1 MSKKL
6 LSLALALV
14 MSLSLAVPAM
24 AADEKTETPV
34 TPYAVS
40 ADVKGK
46 IVILH
51 TNDTHGADVAEEGK
65 VIGDAGVAALKSAF
79 EKAGAQVFLF
89 SAGDATQGAPIVN
102 LSQGEAAI
110 EFMNASGYDAMVPGN
125 HEFDWGADNLKTIVK
140 KAEFPVLAA
149 NIVDEKTGKA
159 IFDTTATFK
168 TKSGLK
174 IGVFG
179 LDTPEAATKT
189 NPDKIVG
196 LNFLAGE
203 ELYKCAE
210 DTIKALKDDK
220 CDFIICLGHLGIDDE
235 TKAGGNRSVDVV
247 EKVSGIDL
255 FIDGHSHST
264 TDQIAAVIDNADK
277 TNVLNGTKIVS
288 TGTKL
293 ANVGVVVIDPKT
305 KEMTDELVPAAA
317 WTKVDTKVES
327 AVKKTNE
334 AVDKTLSAIMG
345 KTEVLLDGE
354 RDPGVRTQE
363 TNLGD
368 FAADAIL
375 WFARKNA
382 GGDDKVDVALTNGGG
397 IRASIEVGDISM
409 KTMNTV
415 FPFGNT
421 VATIELTGQ
430 QLLEALESATY
441 AAPKALGGFPQVA
454 GVEFTVNTANKYENG
469 EAYGTYFRCA
479 NPGTRVTNVKVGGK
493 DLDLAKTY
501 VLATND
507 FTAVG
512 GDTYYPFKDVKSTM
526 KDTGI
531 PLDQALSDYTNEV
544 LGGTITA
551 EKYGKAAGR
560 ITIVN
565 RPADLDTNAWWYA
578 AAVECLDN
586 GVLNGTDAGF
596 AANAEITTATVYQ
609 TLYNMEKA
617 EVKAEGE
624 WYAPAMTWAAEQKL
638 FSGDVAA
645 FKDGVIDRKG
655 TMDIMDAYC
664 AMKGTTAGNLFKGN
678 ESGDMMLDK
687 SLTRAEW
694 AQVLVNLA
702 ATPTHPIAPAPET
715 PTTPAE
721 SEKPVESAK
730 PSEPAAPAAA
740 QSVEAASLSA
750 KADKEEMKAGELTGF
765 FTNSGKVTK
774 RLDSETNAVKS
785 VELAKAAGGA
795 IEFTLAAPATV
806 KVEFSSTGSSNTSSC
821 GIVDAAGKAV
831 KEDSGKT
838 TVTGAQNGRT
848 FFTYTDLAAGSY
860 KIVSPADDNNR
871 GARVYNITVE

>member
-14 MSLSLAVPAM
+14 MSLSLAAPAM
-24 AADEKTETPV
+24 AADEKAEKTV
-34 TPYAVS
+34 TPYTVS
-40 ADVKGK
+40 NDVKGK

-51 TNDTHGADVAEEGK
+51 TNDTHGADMAVADAGK
-65 VIGDAGVAALKSAF
+65 EVLGDAGVAALKKEF
-79 EKAGAQVFLF
+79 EKKGAQVFLF

-110 EFMNASGYDAMVPGN
+110 EFMNAAGYDAMAPGN
-125 HEFDWGADNLKTIVK
+125 HEFDWGADNLKAIAK
-140 KAEFPVLAA
+140 KADFPVLAA

-196 LNFLAGE
+196 LKFLAGE
-203 ELYKCAE
+203 EMYKCAE
-210 DTIKALKDDK
+210 ETIKALKDDK

-264 TDQIAAVIDNADK
+264 TDQIAAVIDNAEK

-305 KEMTDELVPAAA
+305 KAMTDELVPAAA
-317 WTKVDTKVES
+317 WTKVDSAVDK
-327 AVKKTNE
+327 AVKKTNDE
-334 AVDKTLSAIMG
+334 VDKALSKIMG
-345 KTEVLLDGE
+345 KTEVMLDGN

-421 VATIELTGQ
+421 VATIELSGQ

-479 NPGTRVTNVKVGGK
+479 NPGTRVTGVKVGGK

-531 PLDQALSDYTNEV
+531 PLDQALSEYTNEV

-551 EKYGKAAGR
+551 EKYGKPAGR
-560 ITIVN
+560 ITIIN
-565 RPADLDTNAWWYA
+565 RPADLDNNAWWYA
-578 AAVECLDN
+578 AAVECLDKN
-586 GVLNGTDAGF
+586 VLNGTDNGF
-596 AANAEITTATVYQ
+596 DANATITTATVYQ

-617 EVKAEGE
+617 NVKAEGE
-624 WYAPAMTWAAEQKL
+624 WFAPAMTWASEQKI
-638 FSGDVAA
+638 FNGDVAS

-664 AMKGTTAGNLFKGN
+664 AMKGVASKTLFKGNESGDSFTDADASRGVVKTVMDAYCAQKGITVSLFKGN

-687 SLTRAEW
+687 TLTRAEW
-694 AQVLVNLA
+694 AQVLVNF
-702 ATPTHPIAPAPET
+702 EN
-715 PTTPAE
+715 
-721 SEKPVESAK
+721 AK
-730 PSEPAAPAAA
+730 K
-740 QSVEAASLSA
+740 A
-750 KADKEEMKAGELTGF
+750 K
-765 FTNSGKVTK
+765 
-774 RLDSETNAVKS
+774 
-785 VELAKAAGGA
+785 
-795 IEFTLAAPATV
+795 
-806 KVEFSSTGSSNTSSC
+806 
-821 GIVDAAGKAV
+821 
-831 KEDSGKT
+831 
-838 TVTGAQNGRT
+838 
-848 FFTYTDLAAGSY
+848 
-860 KIVSPADDNNR
+860 
-871 GARVYNITVE
+871 

>member
-421 VATIELTGQ
+421 
-430 QLLEALESATY
+430 
-441 AAPKALGGFPQVA
+441 
-454 GVEFTVNTANKYENG
+454 
-469 EAYGTYFRCA
+469 
-479 NPGTRVTNVKVGGK
+479 
-493 DLDLAKTY
+493 
-501 VLATND
+501 
-507 FTAVG
+507 
-512 GDTYYPFKDVKSTM
+512 
-526 KDTGI
+526 
-531 PLDQALSDYTNEV
+531 
-544 LGGTITA
+544 
-551 EKYGKAAGR
+551 
-560 ITIVN
+560 
-565 RPADLDTNAWWYA
+565 
-578 AAVECLDN
+578 
-586 GVLNGTDAGF
+586 
-596 AANAEITTATVYQ
+596 
-609 TLYNMEKA
+609 
-617 EVKAEGE
+617 
-624 WYAPAMTWAAEQKL
+624 
-638 FSGDVAA
+638 
-645 FKDGVIDRKG
+645 DRK
-655 TMDIMDAYC
+655 
-664 AMKGTTAGNLFKGN
+664 
-678 ESGDMMLDK
+678 
-687 SLTRAEW
+687 
-694 AQVLVNLA
+694 
-702 ATPTHPIAPAPET
+702 
-715 PTTPAE
+715 
-721 SEKPVESAK
+721 
-730 PSEPAAPAAA
+730 
-740 QSVEAASLSA
+740 SV
-750 KADKEEMKAGELTGF
+750 
-765 FTNSGKVTK
+765 V
-774 RLDSETNAVKS
+774 
-785 VELAKAAGGA
+785 
-795 IEFTLAAPATV
+795 
-806 KVEFSSTGSSNTSSC
+806 
-821 GIVDAAGKAV
+821 
-831 KEDSGKT
+831 
-838 TVTGAQNGRT
+838 
-848 FFTYTDLAAGSY
+848 
-860 KIVSPADDNNR
+860 
-871 GARVYNITVE
+871 

>member
-14 MSLSLAVPAM
+14 MSLSLAAPAM
-24 AADEKTETPV
+24 AADEKAEKTV
-34 TPYAVS
+34 TPYTVS
-40 ADVKGK
+40 NDVKGK

-51 TNDTHGADVAEEGK
+51 TNDTHGADMAVADAGK
-65 VIGDAGVAALKSAF
+65 EVLGDAGVAALKKEF
-79 EKAGAQVFLF
+79 EKKGAQVFLF

-110 EFMNASGYDAMVPGN
+110 EFMNAAGYDAMAPGN
-125 HEFDWGADNLKTIVK
+125 HEFDWGADNLKAIVK
-140 KAEFPVLAA
+140 KADFPVLAA

-196 LNFLAGE
+196 LKFLAGE
-203 ELYKCAE
+203 EMYKCAE
-210 DTIKALKDDK
+210 ETIKALKDDK

-264 TDQIAAVIDNADK
+264 TDQIAAVIDNAEK

-305 KEMTDELVPAAA
+305 KEMKDELVPAAA
-317 WTKVDTKVES
+317 WTKVDSAVDK
-327 AVKKTNE
+327 AVKKTNDE
-334 AVDKTLSAIMG
+334 VDKALSKIMG
-345 KTEVLLDGE
+345 KTEVMLDGN

-421 VATIELTGQ
+421 VATIELSGQ

-493 DLDLAKTY
+493 DLDLKKTY

-551 EKYGKAAGR
+551 EKYGKPAGR

-565 RPADLDTNAWWYA
+565 RPADLDEKAWWYA

-609 TLYNMEKA
+609 TLYNLEKA
-617 EVKAEGE
+617 NVKAEGE
-624 WYAPAMTWAAEQKL
+624 WFAPAMTWAAEQKL
-638 FSGDVAA
+638 YSGNVAS

-655 TMDIMDAYC
+655 TIEIMNAYC
-664 AMKGTTAGNLFKGN
+664 AMKKTSADNLFKGN
-678 ESGDMMLDK
+678 QNGDMMLDK
-687 SLTRAEW
+687 ALTRAEW

-702 ATPTHPIAPAPET
+702 ATPTVPVAPET
-715 PTTPAE
+715 PTEPAKPAE
-721 SEKPVESAK
+721 SEKPAESAK
-730 PSEPAAPAAA
+730 PAEGEKPAAA
-740 QSVEAASLSA
+740 GAQVFDPKTLTA
-750 KADKEEMKAGELTGF
+750 KVDKEEMKAGELTGF
-765 FTNSGKVTK
+765 FKNTGKVTK
-774 RLDSETNAVKS
+774 RVDDKLGGVKT

-821 GIVDAAGKAV
+821 GLVDANNKAV

-838 TVTGAQNGRT
+838 TVTGSEKG
-848 FFTYTDLAAGSY
+848 
-860 KIVSPADDNNR
+860 
-871 GARVYNITVE
+871 